1 MLRLAIPP
9 LTGTSATHA
18 VRAPP
23 PRSGGQSWLARLGRS
38 VWAHDV
44 LGTDG
49 QILGLS
55 MQPITTMMPA

>member
-1 MLRLAIPP
+1 MLRVGIPP
-9 LTGTSATHA
+9 LTGRSATHG
-18 VRAPP
+18 VRAPR
-23 PRSGGQSWLARLGRS
+23 PRSGGQSWFARLGRW